1 MGVRG
6 SLPPRFTE
14 AFRVRGH
21 RALALAALTGGV
33 TGVGVAGF
41 EWLTLTKV
49 FEAVL
54 ETPLPVQAAALVVG
68 LGLAALGLR
77 FVARGASPSTADEY
91 IRNFHDRDRPLSL
104 KPVLG
109 RLLAG
114 AATLGSGGALGYEGP
129 SLYLGAAVGT
139 GIQTRRPRRFARAD
153 SKVLMVAGAA
163 AGVAAIFKAP
173 ATGAIFALEVPY
185 RDDTARHMLLPALV
199 GAATGYLAFV
209 ALLGTDPLFDV
220 AGSPPF
226 DLRELGGAALLGVV
240 CGLGARGYAYLIT
253 HAKRIAA
260 EVNPWIRT
268 TAAGAAL
275 AGLLVASDLVL
286 GEGLSTGSGYR
297 TLEWVTEPG
306 HGIWLVLALLGFRVA
321 ATTATLAGG
330 GVGGLFIPLVI
341 AGALI
346 GDAGALAVGDTTNLF
361 PLIGVAAFLGAGY
374 RTPLAG
380 VVFVAEA
387 TGRPG
392 FIVPGLIASVA
403 SQLVMGDV
411 SVSPYQSAG
420 RRGHLER
427 RFLLPIGSV
436 IRADVL
442 TVPPDAS
449 LREFYE
455 HHLLL
460 TRETSVPV
468 LDGQDYLGMVAS
480 DDLREHPPE
489 QWGDITV
496 GDVVHPTWPAAR
508 PDWTLETALRAL
520 DGADVDTLPVLD
532 GTGSFIGVVTSSDIV
547 RLDEILGSTD
557 DTDEGAGT

>member
-1 MGVRG
+1 MGLRG
-6 SLPPRFTE
+6 SLPPTLTD
-14 AFRVRGH
+14 AFRVRDH

-33 TGVGVAGF
+33 TGIGVAVF
-41 EWLTLTKV
+41 EWLTLTRV
-49 FEAVL
+49 FEAIL
-54 ETPLPVQAAALVVG
+54 ETPLAVQAAALVVG
-68 LGLAALGLR
+68 LGLAALALR

-139 GIQTRRPRRFARAD
+139 GIQHRRPRWFARAD

-209 ALLGTDPLFDV
+209 AIIGTDPLFDV

-240 CGLGARGYAYLIT
+240 CGLGARGYASLIT
-253 HAKRIAA
+253 HAKRVAA
-260 EVNPWIRT
+260 EANPWIRT
-268 TAAGAAL
+268 IAAGAAL

-286 GEGLSTGSGYR
+286 GEGLSSGSGYR

-306 HGIWLVLALLGFRVA
+306 HGIGLVLALLGFRVA

-411 SVSPYQSAG
+411 SVSPYQTAG

-468 LDGQDYLGMVAS
+468 LDGRHYLGMVSS

-489 QWGDITV
+489 RWGDLAV
-496 GDVVHPTWPAAR
+496 GDVLHAAWPAAR
-508 PDWTLETALRAL
+508 PDWTLETALRTM

-532 GTGSFIGVVTSSDIV
+532 DAGSFIGVVTSADIV
-547 RLDEILGSTD
+547 RLDEILGSAD
-557 DTDEGAGT
+557 GTDEDAA